1 MAFSKEK
8 RAGTLSGIFFVALVA
23 AAATYVA
30 ELGPVAA
37 LGISPLVVG
46 IVIGIFYAN
55 TLHNHF
61 PPSWESG
68 IVFSGKKILRFAI
81 VFYGF
86 RITFQQIA
94 EVGMQGFM
102 VSLLVLS
109 STMLVG
115 IWLGT
120 KVFKMDR
127 DTSILTASGASV
139 CGAAAVLATEPV
151 LKAEEHKTAI
161 AVSMVVLFGTIS
173 MFMYPVLYSTII
185 EPATG
190 FLHMDPKTFGIYV
203 GGTIHEVAQ
212 VVAVPAS
219 IPMTDTVAQEAMANT
234 AVIVKMTR
242 VIMIAPMLIVLGLV
256 LSYMAKKEGGASSK
270 LKLVI
275 PWFAVYFVGMAGIN
289 SLIHTYVGS
298 EYGVNLGPVM
308 HQVFADFDAFKAFV
322 STGAATLDVSA
333 LHTAYF
339 ISETIKD
346 LNIIDT
352 FLLTMAMTALGMGT
366 RFAKFKGLGLA
377 PIYTAGG
384 MFLWLVIG
392 GFVITQMVVATF

>member
-1 MAFSKEK
+1 MPFSPQK
-8 RAGTLSGIFFVALVA
+8 RAGTISGILFVAIFA
-23 AAATYVA
+23 AAATMISDV
-30 ELGPVAA
+30 GFIKH

-46 IVIGIFYAN
+46 IVLGIFYAN
-55 TLHNHF
+55 TLHNKF
-61 PPSWESG
+61 PSAWESG
-68 IVFSGKKILRFAI
+68 ITFSGKKILRFAI

-94 EVGMQGFM
+94 EVGIQGFM

-109 STMLVG
+109 STMIIG

-151 LKAEEHKTAI
+151 LKAEEYKTAV

-173 MFMYPVLYSTII
+173 MFLYPVLYATII

-190 FLHMDPKTFGIYV
+190 FLHMSPSTFGMYV

-219 IPMTDTVAQEAMANT
+219 VPGADEIMANT

-256 LSYMAKKEGGASSK
+256 LSSMAKKLGGEGSK
-270 LKLVI
+270 IKLVI
-275 PWFAVYFVGMAGIN
+275 PWFAVYFIGVAGIN
-289 SLIHTYVGS
+289 SLIHNYT
-298 EYGVNLGPVM
+298 L
-308 HQVFADFDAFKAFV
+308 
-322 STGAATLDVSA
+322 AATVDVA
-333 LHTAYF
+333 
-339 ISETIKD
+339 TIINGVID
-346 LNIIDT
+346 NINIIDT

-377 PIYTAGG
+377 PLYTAGS
-384 MFLWLVIG
+384 MFVWLVVG
-392 GFVITQMVVATF
+392 GFIITQCVVATF

>member
-8 RAGTLSGIFFVALVA
+8 RGGTINGIIFVALVA
-23 AAATYVA
+23 AAATYIA
-30 ELGPVAA
+30 ELAPIAK

-61 PPSWESG
+61 PPSWETG

-81 VFYGF
+81 VVYGF

-94 EVGMQGFM
+94 EVGLQGFT
-102 VSLLVLS
+102 VSVIMLT
-109 STMLVG
+109 STMFIG
-115 IWLGT
+115 IWLGM

-127 DTSILTASGASV
+127 DTSILTAAGASV

-151 LKAEEHKTAI
+151 LKAEEYKTAV

-173 MFMYPVLYSTII
+173 MFLYPVLYTTII
-185 EPATG
+185 EHATG
-190 FLHMDPKTFGIYV
+190 FLHMDPKAFGIYV

-219 IPMTDTVAQEAMANT
+219 VPGAPVDMANT

-256 LSYMAKKEGGASSK
+256 LSYMARKKGGAGDK

-275 PWFAVYFVGMAGIN
+275 PWFAVYFIVVAGLN
-289 SLIHTYVGS
+289 SVIHAYTLTAS
-298 EYGVNLGPVM
+298 ADIASMIKQTITQVNV
-308 HQVFADFDAFKAFV
+308 V
-322 STGAATLDVSA
+322 
-333 LHTAYF
+333 
-339 ISETIKD
+339 
-346 LNIIDT
+346 DT

-377 PIYTAGG
+377 PVYTAGG
-384 MFLWLVIG
+384 MFVWLVIG
-392 GFVITQMVVATF
+392 GFVVTKMVVSVL

>member
-1 MAFSKEK
+1 MAFSPEK
-8 RAGTLSGIFFVALVA
+8 RAGTFSGIIFVALVA
-23 AAATYVA
+23 AAATYIS
-30 ELGPVAA
+30 ELAPIAK

-86 RITFQQIA
+86 RITFQQIS

-109 STMLVG
+109 STMIIG

-120 KVFKMDR
+120 KIFKMDR
-127 DTSILTASGASV
+127 DTSILTAAGASV

-151 LKAEEHKTAI
+151 LKAEEHKTAV

-173 MFMYPVLYSTII
+173 MFLYPVLYTTII

-219 IPMTDTVAQEAMANT
+219 VPGAPVDMANT

-242 VIMIAPMLIVLGLV
+242 VIMIAPMLIVLGLI
-256 LSYMAKKEGGASSK
+256 LSYLAKKEGGEGGK

-275 PWFAVYFVGMAGIN
+275 PWFAVYFVGMAGVN
-289 SLIHTYVGS
+289 SLIHNYTLAAPA
-298 EYGVNLGPVM
+298 ET
-308 HQVFADFDAFKAFV
+308 ADM
-322 STGAATLDVSA
+322 
-333 LHTAYF
+333 
-339 ISETIKD
+339 IKYAIG
-346 LNIIDT
+346 NINIVDT

-384 MFLWLVIG
+384 MFVWLVVG